1 MWSNIQKMLHSGE
14 GATPPVI
21 PLRKPTLALSDLA
34 PGKIIRFSRSC
45 PLAPLTGAEATVTG
59 VRYYRFGTDTM
70 KSFQLNVAGAKQ
82 YYLTVAEDDQ
92 GQYLGLS
99 RLLSES
105 ESDSWFGRD
114 ALGFFTEQSSA
125 KSIRCKADLMLEGEW
140 AASRY
145 AKTVDWV
152 EGTISPHESNRLAH
166 NIHYSLLVNE
176 AGDKALE
183 IEHEDASDENRFYI
197 TVYRP
202 TDDITTVDVARE
214 APLAPAPAP
223 VVAPAS
229 IAPREPV
236 MSANIPANDD
246 VPLFKEP
253 QFTTPQP
260 KQRQDF
266 RRLDE
271 PGAEIHIER
280 TPVSMLETK
289 EAVEE
294 LPSFLLARDGDVQSN
309 YLSLDEVIPPEPEQ
323 VRVGLSAARTL
334 IEYALHKNVRVRD
347 VLRDMVGLKS
357 ALSEEVIFELPLT
370 DEDYRMLAMKY
381 KLRPDHRVE
390 IRSRLEEELRSKL
403 TGIAKA

>member
-1 MWSNIQKMLHSGE
+1 MWSIHRILNSGE
-14 GATPPVI
+14 GANPPVI
-21 PLRKPTLALSDLA
+21 PLRKPTLALNELSI
-34 PGKIIRFSRSC
+34 GKIIRFSRTC
-45 PLAPLTGAEATVTG
+45 PLAPLKGAEATVIG

-70 KSFQLNVAGAKQ
+70 KSFQLQVAGTKHH
-82 YYLTVAEDDQ
+82 YLTVAEDDM
-92 GQYLGLS
+92 GQYLGIS
-99 RLLSES
+99 RSLSEL
-105 ESDSWFGRD
+105 EQDSWFGRD
-114 ALGFFTEQSSA
+114 ALSFFTEQSSA
-125 KSIRCKADLMLEGEW
+125 KSIRCKADLMIEGEW

-152 EGTISPHESNRLAH
+152 EGTISLHESGRLAH

-202 TDDITTVDVARE
+202 TDDIATVDAAPSRE
-214 APLAPAPAP
+214 QPAPAP
-223 VVAPAS
+223 VAAPVVT
-229 IAPREPV
+229 PREPV
-236 MSANIPANDD
+236 MSASVPANDD

-253 QFTTPQP
+253 VLVSAQP
-260 KQRQDF
+260 KQRMDF

-271 PGAEIHIER
+271 PSGEIHIER
-280 TPVSMLETK
+280 TPVSLVEEP
-289 EAVEE
+289 EAEVQE
-294 LPSFLLARDGDVQSN
+294 LPSFLLARENEPMSE

-323 VRVGLSAARTL
+323 VRVGLGAARTL
-334 IEYALHKNVRVRD
+334 IDYALHKKVRVRD

-370 DEDYRMLAMKY
+370 DEDYRMLAMRY

-390 IRSRLEEELRSKL
+390 IRSRLEEELRQKL
-403 TGIAKA
+403 ATIAKA